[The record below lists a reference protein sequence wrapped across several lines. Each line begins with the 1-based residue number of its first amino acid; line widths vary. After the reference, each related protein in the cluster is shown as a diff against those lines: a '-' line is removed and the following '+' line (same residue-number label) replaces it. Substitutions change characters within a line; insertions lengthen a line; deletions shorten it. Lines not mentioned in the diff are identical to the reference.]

1 MHLVIDMGNS
11 LVKTALFEN
20 GEICFKKVSP
30 GFTSEILDSILDSKQ
45 IDAAIVSSV
54 RGTTDLEALFKAV
67 SFPVLF
73 PDATTPLP
81 IKNQYGSPATLGM
94 DRLAAVTGARALFP
108 EKDLLV
114 INAGTCLTMDFLSED
129 GVYHGGSIA
138 PGLEMRLRALN
149 QFTGKLP
156 LESPTKENIPLTGN
170 TTSASILSGVIN
182 GMIAETDGF
191 IAQYRTQFP
200 ELNVILSGGDIFFF
214 DKKLKNR
221 IFAIENIVLYG
232 LNQILEYNV

>member
-20 GEICFKKVSP
+20 GEICFKNTDSD
-30 GFTSEILDSILDSKQ
+30 FTAEMLANILDRSD

-54 RGTTDLEALFKAV
+54 RKTPDLQALFEAV
-67 SFPVLF
+67 PFPVLF
-73 PDATTPLP
+73 PDAATPLP
-81 IKNQYGSPATLGM
+81 IKNHYATPHTLGM
-94 DRLAAVTGARALFP
+94 DRLAAVVGARAMFP
-108 EKDLLV
+108 GKDLLV
-114 INAGTCLTMDFLSED
+114 INAGTCLTMDFISGD

-156 LESPTKENIPLTGN
+156 LESPAKENIPLTGN
-170 TTSASILSGVIN
+170 TTSESILSGVIN

-191 IAQYRTQFP
+191 IAQYQKQYP
-200 ELNVILSGGDIFFF
+200 QLSVVLSGGDIFFF